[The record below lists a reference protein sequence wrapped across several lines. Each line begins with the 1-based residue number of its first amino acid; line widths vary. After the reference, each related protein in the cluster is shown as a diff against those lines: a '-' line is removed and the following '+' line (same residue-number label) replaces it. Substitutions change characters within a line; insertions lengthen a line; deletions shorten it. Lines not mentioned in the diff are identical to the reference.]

1 MLYEYYRLRVS
12 VGGIINYYNVVHMLG
27 IKRYAF
33 ESRRGLIWESSK
45 CCKNISA
52 IIPDK
57 GDPMATPLSGW

>member
-1 MLYEYYRLRVS
+1 M
-12 VGGIINYYNVVHMLG
+12 GGIINYYNVVHMLG